1 MNILYKVLKG
11 ILYTMVGIIITIFSL
26 LIYSE
31 YFSGYTKGFEFKE
44 ITTGNSVFLQF
55 PYNPDITRIR
65 VKIKGEISEDVD
77 VLVGGITNVIKLKK
91 SANIDT
97 TYESDCYSNQV
108 EIRTICYKK
117 CKGNLKG
124 TVRIY

>member
-11 ILYTMVGIIITIFSL
+11 ILYTVIGGIVFL
-26 LIYSE
+26 LLLAIYTENFSE
-31 YFSGYTKGFEFKE
+31 YKKEFEFKG
-44 ITTGNSVFLQF
+44 ISTGKYVFLQF
-55 PYNPDITRIR
+55 PYNQDITRIR

-91 SANIDT
+91 SVNIDT

>member
-11 ILYTMVGIIITIFSL
+11 ILYTMIGIIIAIFLL

-31 YFSGYTKGFEFKE
+31 YFSGYKKDFEFKE
-44 ITTGNSVFLQF
+44 ISTGKSVFLQF
-55 PYNPDITRIR
+55 PYNSNIARIK

-77 VLVGGITNVIKLKK
+77 VSIGGSFNVIKLKR

-97 TYESDCYSNQV
+97 TYESDYYSNQV
-108 EIRTICYKK
+108 EIRTICYKE